1 MSNNTIRETSE
12 LMRTDE
18 ELRALCIKGD
28 GNAQNELYRRYVPK
42 LWGVC
47 LRYAKNRMSA
57 EDILQEGFIRIF
69 TYLDKYKGDGSFEGW
84 IRRIMVNTA
93 INYYKKNLKT
103 GKEMEYT
110 EVFAAKSYEPDA
122 VSQISN
128 NEVLD
133 LVQELPHGYRTVF
146 NLYVMEGYSHKD
158 IGKALNISE
167 NTSKSQLSRARS
179 LLQDKVN
186 KLYGKE

>member
-1 MSNNTIRETSE
+1 MSNNTTGGTSE
-12 LMRTDE
+12 LKRTDK

-28 GNAQNELYRRYVPK
+28 GNAQNELYRRYAPK

-84 IRRIMVNTA
+84 MRRTMVNTA

-103 GKEMEYT
+103 GSEMEYT
-110 EVFAAKSYEPDA
+110 ETFAAKSYEPDA

-128 NEVLD
+128 EEVLG
-133 LVQELPHGYRTVF
+133 LVQELPDGYRNVF

-158 IGKALNISE
+158 IGKMMNISE

-179 LLQDKVN
+179 LLQDKIH
-186 KLYGKE
+186 KLYGK

>member
-1 MSNNTIRETSE
+1 MK
-12 LMRTDE
+12 RTDE
-18 ELRALCIKGD
+18 ELRELSIKGD
-28 GNAQNELYRRYVPK
+28 GNAQNELYHRYAPK

-69 TYLDKYKGDGSFEGW
+69 TYLDKYSGEGSFEGW
-84 IRRIMVNTA
+84 LRRIMVNTA

-122 VSQISN
+122 ISQISN
-128 NEVLD
+128 EEVLG
-133 LVQELPHGYRTVF
+133 LVQELPDGYRTVF
-146 NLYVMEGYSHKD
+146 NLYVVEGYSHRD
-158 IGKALNISE
+158 IGEMMGISE
-167 NTSKSQLSRARS
+167 NTSKSQLSRARN
-179 LLQDKVN
+179 LLQEKIQ
-186 KLYGKE
+186 KLYGKK

>member
-1 MSNNTIRETSE
+1 MSNNTAGGTSE
-12 LMRTDE
+12 LKRTDE
-18 ELRALCIKGD
+18 ELRELSIKGD
-28 GNAQNELYRRYVPK
+28 GNAQNELYHRYAPK

-69 TYLDKYKGDGSFEGW
+69 TYLDKYSGEGSFEGW
-84 IRRIMVNTA
+84 LRRIMVNTA

-122 VSQISN
+122 ISQISN
-128 NEVLD
+128 EEVLG
-133 LVQELPHGYRTVF
+133 LVQELPDGYRTVF
-146 NLYVMEGYSHKD
+146 NLYVVEGYSHRD
-158 IGKALNISE
+158 IGEMMGISE
-167 NTSKSQLSRARS
+167 NTSKSQLSRARN
-179 LLQDKVN
+179 LLQEKIQ
-186 KLYGKE
+186 KLYGKK

>member
-1 MSNNTIRETSE
+1 MKYS
-12 LMRTDE
+12 DE

-28 GNAQNELYRRYVPK
+28 GSAQNELYNRYAPK

-69 TYLDKYKGDGSFEGW
+69 TYLDKYKGHGSFEGW
-84 IRRIMVNTA
+84 MRRTMVNTA
-93 INYYKKNLKT
+93 INFYKKNLKS

-122 VSQISN
+122 ISQISN
-128 NEVLD
+128 EEVLG
-133 LVQELPHGYRTVF
+133 LIQELPQGYRTVF

-158 IGKALNISE
+158 IGKELNISE
-167 NTSKSQLSRARS
+167 NTSKSQLSRARGI
-179 LLQDKVN
+179 LQDKVN
-186 KLYGKE
+186 KLYGKD